1 MNNLWSINGNSCI
14 KAERM
19 KRILLST
26 MAFALAIAAQGQ
38 VETVDTAQF
47 VAVYDYEC
55 RTLDDED
62 APVTDRMQVV
72 VQVGRTVTKSMPA
85 SCYRLTDE
93 KSIADLRA
101 EHQEAILH
109 MPTVWTGW
117 PEGQTTVR
125 EFIFP
130 HEFEGHEP
138 TPDIAWMLTE
148 DTVTVSGYH
157 CQQATTTFRGVEW
170 HVCYT
175 EDVPSSAGP
184 WRLRGLPGLIVKAVG
199 KQVQSDARISSAER
213 EQARTEFK
221 AESEAHT
228 FCLAELRME
237 ASPITYE
244 RKPDVQ
250 RIAYDKL
257 LKHRNEVYG
266 HKRYGKNPT
275 YYIPDLQGSISHMEV
290 YKNDGQPFIFA
301 NGQPLLTKAH
311 VYQPLEQ

>member
-1 MNNLWSINGNSCI
+1 
-14 KAERM
+14 M
-19 KRILLST
+19 KRLLYIILYVV
-26 MAFALAIAAQGQ
+26 LAASASAQE
-38 VETVDTAQF
+38 VIDTAQF
-47 VAVYDYEC
+47 VAIYDYEC
-55 RTLDDED
+55 RTQNDEA

-72 VQVGRTVTKSMPA
+72 LQVGRTVTKSMPYSA
-85 SCYRLTDE
+85 YPVYDDE
-93 KSIADLRA
+93 SKPDVAA
-101 EHQEAILH
+101 GFQEALMH
-109 MPTVWTGW
+109 MPTVWTGL
-117 PEGQTTVR
+117 PNGQTTVR

-130 HEFEGHEP
+130 HEYEGSEE
-138 TPDIAWMLTE
+138 TPEIAWTLTE
-148 DTVTVSGYH
+148 DTMTVSGYL
-157 CQQATTTFRGVEW
+157 CQQATATFRGVEW

-266 HKRYGKNPT
+266 HKRYAKNPT